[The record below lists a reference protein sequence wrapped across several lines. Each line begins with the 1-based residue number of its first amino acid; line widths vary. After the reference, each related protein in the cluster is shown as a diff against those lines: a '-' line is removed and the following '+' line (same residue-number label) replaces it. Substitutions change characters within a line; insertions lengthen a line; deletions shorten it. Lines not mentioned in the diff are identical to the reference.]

1 MKTFFT
7 VKFVLAPFVIFWL
20 LLDLSTA
27 GSALAAG
34 FALAVIFGA
43 WRIYRREITSL
54 EIGALAIF
62 VVLGAAYL
70 IAPSA
75 VGPNAAALSFGTLGL
90 TCLVTV
96 ARREPWTAD
105 YSRSAFPQAAASPI
119 FAAVNMGISGLW
131 GVLFLLIAVA
141 HVLHAGPIV
150 MTGIVVI
157 GALVSIFGPKQLI
170 RIAIKRRIAALE
182 AYRWRSP
189 DFAHPR
195 REEQTD
201 VAVVGAGIGGLTAAA
216 LLANAGLKVIVT
228 EHQDAPGG
236 FCHTYRREVQYHGQ
250 PCSYRFDAGPH
261 DFSGLWPSGPVDS
274 VLRRLGVAPRL
285 EWLRLDHAYRLAGV
299 TLDVPRDWHD
309 YVRELGRLYPTSAD
323 GFSSLFSDI
332 RAIYDAMYA
341 TGSAGIPGLTPDVD
355 SMLAFPREHPLA
367 FHWLGRPFDELVGAH
382 IADPQAREV
391 LYAQAGYITD
401 GSERLM
407 CEQMVP
413 LFGYY
418 FHGGYYPAGGS
429 GRLAG
434 VLVEAI
440 EERGGEERSG

>member
-150 MTGIVVI
+150 MTGTRRPCADH
-157 GALVSIFGPKQLI
+157 GGWRGRRPRYVSRFG
-170 RIAIKRRIAALE
+170 
-182 AYRWRSP
+182 
-189 DFAHPR
+189 
-195 REEQTD
+195 T
-201 VAVVGAGIGGLTAAA
+201 
-216 LLANAGLKVIVT
+216 
-228 EHQDAPGG
+228 
-236 FCHTYRREVQYHGQ
+236 
-250 PCSYRFDAGPH
+250 
-261 DFSGLWPSGPVDS
+261 
-274 VLRRLGVAPRL
+274 
-285 EWLRLDHAYRLAGV
+285 
-299 TLDVPRDWHD
+299 WH
-309 YVRELGRLYPTSAD
+309 
-323 GFSSLFSDI
+323 
-332 RAIYDAMYA
+332 
-341 TGSAGIPGLTPDVD
+341 
-355 SMLAFPREHPLA
+355 
-367 FHWLGRPFDELVGAH
+367 ELVVQRR
-382 IADPQAREV
+382 PQ
-391 LYAQAGYITD
+391 
-401 GSERLM
+401 
-407 CEQMVP
+407 
-413 LFGYY
+413 
-418 FHGGYYPAGGS
+418 
-429 GRLAG
+429 
-434 VLVEAI
+434 
-440 EERGGEERSG
+440 